1 VEEYRID
8 CIAGSLH
15 HAGFH
20 LDAML
25 PQKRNAF
32 SCHLVVWIITA
43 DIDLFDAV
51 FHDRKRAWWLFAIM
65 AARLQRHIHFRAFRI
80 LVKTCKRRTFRMQIT
95 VSRMIPL
102 SNDPVILH
110 DHRTD
115 KRIRIDR
122 AGSFFRKLDR
132 KLHIFLFVC
141 HFITF
146 FVLFTQKLSP
156 GHISLCPG
164 AYPHRNQMAVIVHHT
179 LPFSPATLSLLS
191 HPDYTVGFGISPNH
205 ASLRAGYTAGGE
217 SHPAPSKYLFT
228 YNTTVL

>member
-1 VEEYRID
+1 
-8 CIAGSLH
+8 
-15 HAGFH
+15 
-20 LDAML
+20 ML

-32 SCHLVVWIITA
+32 SCHLVVRIITA
-43 DIDLFDAV
+43 NIDLFDAV
-51 FHDRKRAWWLFAIM
+51 FHDCKRAWWLFAIM

-80 LVKTCKRRTFRMQIT
+80 LGKTCKRRTFCMQIT

-164 AYPHRNQMAVIVHHT
+164 AYPHRNQMAVIVHHA
-179 LPFSPATLSLLS
+179 LPFFSCNSILTLSSRLYCRLWNLTKS
-191 HPDYTVGFGISPNH
+191 CITARGLYRRWGITP
-205 ASLRAGYTAGGE
+205 RPE
-217 SHPAPSKYLFT
+217 
-228 YNTTVL
+228 

>member
-1 VEEYRID
+1 MEEYRID
-8 CIAGSLH
+8 CIAGILH

-32 SCHLVVWIITA
+32 SSHLVVWIITSN
-43 DIDLFDAV
+43 IDFFYAV
-51 FHDRKRAWWLFAIM
+51 FHDGKRTWGLFAIM
-65 AARLQRHIHFRAFRI
+65 TAWLQRYIHFRACCI
-80 LVKTCKRRTFRMQIT
+80 LGKTCKCCPFCMQIPI
-95 VSRMIPL
+95 SCMIPL
-102 SNDPVILH
+102 SDDPVVLH

-164 AYPHRNQMAVIVHHT
+164 AYPHRNQMAVIVHHA
-179 LPFSPATLSLLS
+179 LPFFSCNSILTLSSRLYCRLWNLTKS
-191 HPDYTVGFGISPNH
+191 CITARGLYRRWGITP
-205 ASLRAGYTAGGE
+205 RPE
-217 SHPAPSKYLFT
+217 
-228 YNTTVL
+228 